1 MKTGEEIIE
10 VNFSGRYVRN
20 QKIVR
25 LSFFDMPFICGI
37 FYLYFY
43 GLNIGFIISIVVN
56 IILSLFFYYLWY
68 SRYKSCHP
76 FKIRLDNTG
85 MYVWKLNETEE
96 FIKWRSIQK
105 TKEGKFLGEKL
116 KFLTYRP
123 DKTTARGFFSF
134 PNNTVLPIKIGNT
147 VESEYNRHK

>member
-1 MKTGEEIIE
+1 
-10 VNFSGRYVRN
+10 
-20 QKIVR
+20 
-25 LSFFDMPFICGI
+25 
-37 FYLYFY
+37 
-43 GLNIGFIISIVVN
+43 
-56 IILSLFFYYLWY
+56 
-68 SRYKSCHP
+68 
-76 FKIRLDNTG
+76 